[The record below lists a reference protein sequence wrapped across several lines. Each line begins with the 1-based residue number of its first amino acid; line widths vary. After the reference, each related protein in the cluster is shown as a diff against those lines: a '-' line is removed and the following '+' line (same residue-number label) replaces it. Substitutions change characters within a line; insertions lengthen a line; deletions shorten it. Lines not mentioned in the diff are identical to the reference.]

1 MIAPFLRFQISIAWQ
16 RAVSL
21 LSETTSARC
30 WWNIEVPFQ
39 IVQTFL
45 NLGELDGHA
54 VEPFRVLNFGQE
66 ALDDLSRI
74 LNQPN
79 VASGRFELSLHR
91 ERVTPSECRSAEL
104 QLRIQALALVR
115 LDIRDCLYEL
125 HEKTSMRRR

>member
-39 IVQTFL
+39 IVQTSL
-45 NLGELDGHA
+45 NFGELDDQA
-54 VEPFRVLNFGQE
+54 IEPFRIFNSGQE

-74 LNQPN
+74 LNHPN

-91 ERVTPSECRSAEL
+91 ERVTPGEC
-104 QLRIQALALVR
+104 
-115 LDIRDCLYEL
+115 
-125 HEKTSMRRR
+125 